1 MYKSKIFTLI
11 FILLLNFQY
20 VSAEIISERGEY
32 VLSRDIS
39 EKSCFENAKQ
49 RALNNA
55 ATVLTG
61 EKLKSETLKICEA
74 NFENKAQCELYQSSW
89 SVIDSVTRKGSIKII
104 EEKKV
109 DKNLYINCEVTIEV
123 DLYKTPKPEP
133 NFDFDLELNQS
144 KFLAGHESSTEDI
157 PLMVNINPYAN
168 TEMFINIFHWAPYI
182 EGKMFLVSFQTL
194 KKKNM
199 MVK

>member
-1 MYKSKIFTLI
+1 MYKNKLFTLI
-11 FILLLNFQY
+11 FIFLLNFQY

-74 NFENKAQCELYQSSW
+74 
-89 SVIDSVTRKGSIKII
+89 
-104 EEKKV
+104 
-109 DKNLYINCEVTIEV
+109 
-123 DLYKTPKPEP
+123 
-133 NFDFDLELNQS
+133 
-144 KFLAGHESSTEDI
+144 KF
-157 PLMVNINPYAN
+157 
-168 TEMFINIFHWAPYI
+168 
-182 EGKMFLVSFQTL
+182 
-194 KKKNM
+194 
-199 MVK
+199 